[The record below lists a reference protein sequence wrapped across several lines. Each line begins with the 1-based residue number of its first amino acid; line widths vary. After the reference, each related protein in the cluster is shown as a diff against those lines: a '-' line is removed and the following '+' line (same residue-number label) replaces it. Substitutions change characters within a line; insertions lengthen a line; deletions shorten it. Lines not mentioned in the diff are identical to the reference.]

1 MHNGSVHWLYIT
13 WCSIFANDNTGILA
27 VKVNKYVQSKSKS
40 EFNGV
45 MLDQIISQQ
54 YLLSSIKLVHG
65 SSHSL
70 NFKFYNST
78 FYCGKLSSSMA
89 VNQGTDKLMILCPN
103 TIK

>member
-40 EFNGV
+40 EFNGSYV
-45 MLDQIISQQ
+45 GPNNFPQ
-54 YLLSSIKLVHG
+54 YLLSSIKLVHD

-89 VNQGTDKLMILCPN
+89 VNQGTDKLMILCAN